1 MNSIFQKLKEKLK
14 SIQFIYSLNAFLKA
28 GSNTRK
34 TKALYSYYG
43 KRAADLNL
51 KYSESGAV
59 KTVRD
64 RLAGRGIKINLRAK
78 EKMRIF
84 WVGAHY
90 AQDMSGTLQG
100 LKKFG
105 EVITFQNEEGGY
117 GLLFP
122 QTSKTKMNKLQVL
135 ESNSC
140 NLLKQVIKAHQDK
153 KLDLLTGQ
161 MWVDVLD
168 VSRAEKEFGFKAK
181 TSFEDGLKKTI
192 EWYGGEQGAGRL

>member
-1 MNSIFQKLKEKLK
+1 M
-14 SIQFIYSLNAFLKA
+14 
-28 GSNTRK
+28 
-34 TKALYSYYG
+34 
-43 KRAADLNL
+43 
-51 KYSESGAV
+51 
-59 KTVRD
+59 VRD
-64 RLAGRGIKINLRAK
+64 RLAERGIRINPLARGK
-78 EKMRIF
+78 LRIF

-90 AQDMSGTLQG
+90 SQDASGFLDG
-100 LKKFG
+100 LKSFG
-105 EVITFQNEEGGY
+105 EVITFQNEESGY